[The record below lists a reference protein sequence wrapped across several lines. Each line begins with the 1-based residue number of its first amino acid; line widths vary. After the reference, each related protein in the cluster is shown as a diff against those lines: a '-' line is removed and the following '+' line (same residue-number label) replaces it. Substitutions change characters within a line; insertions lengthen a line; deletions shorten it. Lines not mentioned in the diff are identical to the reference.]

1 MIDKA
6 YFGFVQYHTYSCE
19 RVSWCIAIN
28 TCNEFPTFRGK
39 LVSLRQLQYKDIHTM
54 PRLVT
59 THVVQYLVHMPY
71 PYGRE
76 DARRFINKSR
86 RNFRLKKELN
96 FAIDL
101 IENDNLVG
109 VISLQKIDNINKSGQ
124 IGYWVGKKYWNMGLA
139 SESINLVIN
148 YAFLVLQLHKVYAN
162 VLTTNRASI
171 RVLEKNG
178 LKKEGILRDSI
189 YKFDKFFDVVL
200 YYKLNSW
207 PNSSRQ

>member
-1 MIDKA
+1 MHSDKD
-6 YFGFVQYHTYSCE
+6 TL
-19 RVSWCIAIN
+19 
-28 TCNEFPTFRGK
+28 NEFPTFGSK
-39 LVSLRQLQYKDIHTM
+39 LVRLRQLRYEDIQTI

-59 THVVQYLVHMPY
+59 AHVVQYLVHMPY
-71 PYGRE
+71 PYETE

-101 IENDNLVG
+101 IENGNLVG
-109 VISLQKIDNINKSGQ
+109 VISLQRIDNVNKSGQ
-124 IGYWVGKKYWNMGLA
+124 IGYWIGKKYWNMGLA
-139 SESINLVIN
+139 TESINLLIN
-148 YAFLVLQLHKVYAN
+148 YAFRVLRLHKVYAN
-162 VLTTNRASI
+162 VLATNRASI

-189 YKFDKFFDVVL
+189 YKYDKFFDVVL
-200 YYKLNSW
+200 YYRLNRW

>member
-1 MIDKA
+1 MIRDED
-6 YFGFVQYHTYSCE
+6 TL
-19 RVSWCIAIN
+19 
-28 TCNEFPTFRGK
+28 NEFPTFRSK
-39 LVSLRQLQYKDIHTM
+39 LVRLRQLRYKDIQTM

-59 THVVQYLVHMPY
+59 VHVVRYLEHMPY
-71 PYGRE
+71 PYGTE

-101 IENDNLVG
+101 IDSGNLVG
-109 VISLQKIDNINKSGQ
+109 VISLQKIDNVNKSGQ
-124 IGYWVGKKYWNMGLA
+124 MGYWIGKKYWNMGLA
-139 SESINLVIN
+139 TESINLLIN
-148 YAFLVLQLHKVYAN
+148 YAFHVLRLHKVYAN

-189 YKFDKFFDVVL
+189 YKYDKFFDVVL
-200 YYKLNSW
+200 YYRLNMRS
-207 PNSSRQ
+207 N